1 MALVSFALIAQST
14 SFTTYI
20 LLYFSLIL
28 VPIYHDYRPIL
39 VFWPVWHCCYQL
51 LLFHIGV
58 DGRLDQS
65 IRMANCNSLS
75 MRELTGQMSHIT
87 EHGNAKVDLMQA
99 EMDKVNGIVKQTVE
113 MMNKLGG
120 QSQQIGTILTTIH
133 EISTQTNLLAQIA
146 DIEAA
151 RAGEHGRGFAF

>member
-1 MALVSFALIAQST
+1 M
-14 SFTTYI
+14 
-20 LLYFSLIL
+20 
-28 VPIYHDYRPIL
+28 
-39 VFWPVWHCCYQL
+39 
-51 LLFHIGV
+51 
-58 DGRLDQS
+58 DQS